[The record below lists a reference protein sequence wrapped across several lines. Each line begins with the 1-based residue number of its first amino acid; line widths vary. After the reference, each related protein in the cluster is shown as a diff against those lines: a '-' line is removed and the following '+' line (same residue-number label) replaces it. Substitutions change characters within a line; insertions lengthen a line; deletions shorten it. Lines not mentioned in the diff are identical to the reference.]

1 MKSYLF
7 YNDAIIKRYWK
18 GWKELNRLVT
28 VIMAVLALGLCLTA
42 AGCSRQEEESDRRDS
57 NNTSTEADSDASA
70 SSSEPGK
77 YTLDT
82 KVADVIND
90 PVFEGFGRLIFP
102 VDRTI
107 DDDLELK
114 DVGDILV
121 WYNNVNPERTVEIV
135 NYLHDQTAS
144 GNQIFYDIYTDEE
157 KAADLCTLPRCMTVS
172 LMLWSFPRKDIMP
185 LH

>member
-1 MKSYLF
+1 MT
-7 YNDAIIKRYWK
+7 A
-18 GWKELNRLVT
+18 ETVT
-28 VIMAVLALGLCLTA
+28 I
-42 AGCSRQEEESDRRDS
+42 RDS
-57 NNTSTEADSDASA
+57 NNTSAEADSDASA

-82 KVADVIND
+82 KVADVISD

-121 WYNNVNPERTVEIV
+121 W
-135 NYLHDQTAS
+135 
-144 GNQIFYDIYTDEE
+144 GIFWYGIT
-157 KAADLCTLPRCMTVS
+157 M
-172 LMLWSFPRKDIMP
+172 
-185 LH
+185 